1 MTPETARTLEAAFGL
16 LQQGRFEDAL
26 RLTTPLSGE
35 GAEPETLN
43 LHGQILR
50 AMGRLDEAVEA
61 LRRVIDGPD
70 RNPVF
75 VHNLAATLID
85 AERFAEAERAAG
97 QAIARGIQAADS
109 WRVRGRALQG
119 LDRFDEAETAYR
131 DALRR
136 QPDLAGAHRD
146 LAQLIWMR
154 TEDAAAAT
162 ETLDTA
168 IVAWPGNPSLRI
180 VKAKLLEYAGDVAA
194 GYAALTPLAGRVDSD
209 PLIEMTAAQLAMT
222 VDADRALA
230 HAERALA
237 AAPHYAGFLAVAAE
251 TSLAAGQPDRAARRA
266 EALLVLTPHH
276 QQALGLLATAWRL
289 LDDPR
294 YRDLYDY
301 ETMVRTWRLDPPD
314 GWSTLEGWLADLRP
328 ALEAMHC
335 LKGHPVGQSLR
346 KGSQTSQS
354 LDRSDNRAVR
364 GVFESIRGPIA
375 RHIESLG
382 PGPDPLRSRAT
393 GGFRLNGSWS
403 VRLRPGGRHVNH
415 LHPNGWLSSAAYI
428 ALPDAIET
436 GREGWIGF
444 GEPGIP
450 TQPPL
455 AAEHWVKP
463 EPGMLVLFPSY
474 MWHGTVPFG
483 GDQPRLTCAFDVVP
497 A

>member
-1 MTPETARTLEAAFGL
+1 MTPETRRTLEAAFGL
-16 LQQGRFEDAL
+16 LQQGRLEDAL

-35 GAEPETLN
+35 GAAAETLN

-50 AMGRLDEAVEA
+50 AMGRPDEAVEA

-70 RNPVF
+70 PNPVF

-85 AERFAEAERAAG
+85 AERYAEAERAAG
-97 QAIARGIQAADS
+97 QAIARGIQVADS
-109 WRVRGRALQG
+109 WRVRGRALLG

-168 IVAWPGNPSLRI
+168 IAAWPGNPSLRI
-180 VKAKLLEYAGDVAA
+180 IKAKLLEYAGDAVA
-194 GYAALTPLAGRVDSD
+194 GYGALAPLAGRADSD
-209 PLIEMTAAQLAMT
+209 PLVEMTAAQLAIT
-222 VDADRALA
+222 IDPDRALA

-251 TSLAAGQPDRAARRA
+251 TSLAAGQPDRADRRA
-266 EALLVLTPHH
+266 ETMLAQTPHD
-276 QQALGLLATAWRL
+276 QQALGLLTAAWRL

-294 YRDLYDY
+294 YRDLCDY
-301 ETMVRTWRLDPPD
+301 EVMVKTWRLDPPD
-314 GWSTLEGWLADLRP
+314 GWPSLEAWLADLQR
-328 ALEAMHC
+328 ALEAMHG

-346 KGSQTSQS
+346 QGSQTSQS
-354 LDRSDNRAVR
+354 LDRSDNPAVR
-364 GVFESIRGPIA
+364 GFFDAIRGPIA
-375 RHIESLG
+375 RHIEHLG
-382 PGPDPLRSRAT
+382 PGSDPLRSRAT
-393 GGFRLNGSWS
+393 GAFRLNGSWS

-415 LHPNGWLSSAAYI
+415 THPRGWLSSACYI
-428 ALPDAIET
+428 VLPDAIET

-444 GEPGIP
+444 GQPGVP
-450 TQPPL
+450 TRPTL
-455 AAEHWVKP
+455 EAEHWVKP

-474 MWHGTVPFG
+474 MWHGTAPFG
-483 GDQPRLTCAFDVVP
+483 GDQARLTCAFDVVP